1 MFKISLLGLC
11 FCKFINE
18 PCWLKFF
25 CFHTLA
31 IWALVFEI
39 SQISHKTDNVCM
51 LCEIEVAFLLKWN
64 VSGQNFKA
72 VVFVAFRLRVIGNH
86 FEVH

>member
-1 MFKISLLGLC
+1 
-11 FCKFINE
+11 
-18 PCWLKFF
+18 
-25 CFHTLA
+25 
-31 IWALVFEI
+31 
-39 SQISHKTDNVCM
+39 M